1 MVMKMLKKFIVV
13 LCAAI
18 AGFGGVAMDA
28 SAGQRVLV
36 VGLDGHGHAVPS
48 SSPLFDKVQEN
59 LVRRLAET
67 GVTPL
72 LPADMGLGRAS
83 LQTQAGS
90 DANLLSEIASGGQ
103 ASPDAVVTYSM
114 FVRTYGPVLSR
125 QIESRMQGNVLDVV
139 SGDRLGSFDVS
150 FPFDRVVPKNCG
162 RDCMLEEA
170 ASQADEM
177 ARVLGRDIISLL
189 KNGGAELSDAKPVAE
204 PPVAEPKLAER
215 PIPEQTIKEPG
226 SSLAAV
232 PTGPWV
238 TLTFDGFTSDELAL
252 IYEFVPAFE
261 GHVDLGTPRIEGA
274 ETILTL
280 YSESE
285 LAALE
290 TNFVRLLEHLDLPG
304 EVVSQ
309 AGGIRLVRA
318 E

>member
-1 MVMKMLKKFIVV
+1 MKMLKKIIVI

-18 AGFGGVAMDA
+18 AGFGGVAMNA

-36 VGLDGHGHAVPS
+36 IGLDGHEQAVPS
-48 SSPLFDKVQEN
+48 SSPLFGKVQEN
-59 LVRRLAET
+59 LVRRLADT

-72 LPADMGLGRAS
+72 LPVDMGLGRRA
-83 LQTQAGS
+83 LQTHAAS
-90 DANLLSEIASGGQ
+90 DANLLSAIASGPQG
-103 ASPDAVVTYSM
+103 SPDAVVTYSM
-114 FVRTYGPVLSR
+114 FVRTYGPILSR

-150 FPFDRVVPKNCG
+150 FPFDRVAPKNCG

-189 KNGGAELSDAKPVAE
+189 KNGGAEVPDASPVAE
-204 PPVAEPKLAER
+204 PPTAEPTIAE
-215 PIPEQTIKEPG
+215 PAIKQ
-226 SSLAAV
+226 SVASLAAV
-232 PTGPWV
+232 PAGPQV
-238 TLTFDGFTSDELAL
+238 TVKFDGFTSDELAL
-252 IYEFVPAFE
+252 IYEYVPAFE

-274 ETILTL
+274 ETVLTL
-280 YSESE
+280 HNESQ
-285 LAALE
+285 LMALE

-309 AGGIRLVRA
+309 AGSIRLVRA